1 MHNSS
6 PKPLFELFSN
16 SEGLA
21 SHIAC
26 TAHVRNPLTQTH
38 IFYIMILMKNF
49 KSWHGKPIFGISLRE
64 FQYKDVVNLR
74 EIAHRQWEP
83 KD

>member
-1 MHNSS
+1 MVQCGGVALIMHNSS

-38 IFYIMILMKNF
+38 IFYIMILQIMAWQTNI
-49 KSWHGKPIFGISLRE
+49 WHFIERVSI
-64 FQYKDVVNLR
+64 
-74 EIAHRQWEP
+74 
-83 KD
+83 

>member
-1 MHNSS
+1 MALIMHNSS
-6 PKPLFELFSN
+6 PKLLFEFFNN
-16 SEGLA
+16 SEVLA

-38 IFYIMILMKNF
+38 IFYIMILQIMH
-49 KSWHGKPIFGISLRE
+49 SKPIFGISLRE
-64 FQYKDVVNLR
+64 FQYKDVGNLR
-74 EIAHRQWEP
+74 EIANRQWEP

>member
-1 MHNSS
+1 MALAIHNSN
-6 PKPLFELFSN
+6 PKLFSN

-49 KSWHGKPIFGISLRE
+49 KSWHGKSIFGISLRE
-64 FQYKDVVNLR
+64 FQYKDVDNLR
-74 EIAHRQWEP
+74 EIANRQWEP
-83 KD
+83 KN